1 MIANTNGVI
10 SSSTNNDE
18 LIDTEKKTVDYN
30 VITVV
35 DLDYDNLSNI
45 AKVFA
50 FESRSILVTGSNDIY
65 VGGVDFHNNRIDDYI
80 LVDHINNDITS
91 VGMGLDHVL
100 ILDIEGNL
108 YGLGDG
114 ANGQL
119 GPSSPIGVD
128 RPMQILSDKFD
139 SKIKKVACGEKH
151 SLILLENGE
160 LYAMGDDHS
169 GQCTGAGD
177 EYGNPIQI
185 SFELANKN
193 NYSIVNN
200 SHNNNSIYSN
210 SKTIK
215 SLISAN
221 SKISNIVN
229 KGHPEKIIDVYSGY
243 DHCLAV
249 AENRDIYTWG
259 NASYRKLGYSPDDKV
274 INQPLVVNLL
284 IGKNATNIALGKN
297 ASVIIT
303 YSSITKTQ

>member
-1 MIANTNGVI
+1 
-10 SSSTNNDE
+10 
-18 LIDTEKKTVDYN
+18 
-30 VITVV
+30 
-35 DLDYDNLSNI
+35 
-45 AKVFA
+45 
-50 FESRSILVTGSNDIY
+50 
-65 VGGVDFHNNRIDDYI
+65 
-80 LVDHINNDITS
+80 
-91 VGMGLDHVL
+91 MGLDHVL

-108 YGLGDG
+108 YGLGDR

-243 DHCLAV
+243 NHCLAV

-303 YSSITKTQ
+303 YSSITKTK